1 MTKNVNIDIF
11 NKKFFFNQIVGEM
24 RMSYY
29 WFKTCIFGDGGVGK
43 TTLVNR
49 YVTGR
54 YQEDFKMTIG
64 VDFYTKGFE
73 IDDNR
78 VQLRIWDFG
87 GEHQFK
93 NLLPNYVIGASG
105 GIFMYDI
112 SRFSSLTNIDE
123 WLKVLK
129 KNPEVQK
136 KYMPIL
142 LVGGKIDLE
151 LEGKRVVEKEYAQE
165 FGKKYN
171 LFDYIECSSVSGE
184 NVEFIFEAIA
194 RKMVALSDSVQ
205 KF

>member
-1 MTKNVNIDIF
+1 
-11 NKKFFFNQIVGEM
+11 M

-29 WFKTCIFGDGGVGK
+29 RFKTCIFGDGGVGK

-78 VQLRIWDFG
+78 VQLQIWDFG

-171 LFDYIECSSVSGE
+171 LFDCIECSSVSGE
-184 NVEFIFEAIA
+184 NVEFIFETIA
-194 RKMVALSDSVQ
+194 RKMIALSDSVQ